1 MAENKDEIDELQLR
15 LESQICNLSVD
26 ALRKFAQH
34 MERNVEWVRN
44 IQISKSVWQ
53 KIESK
58 LEASEEKKA
67 SLKGYFDV
75 LCPEPPALEVVEETE
90 LDTSSKTNEEQQE
103 KKTESVSKDPSSKI
117 NVDFA
122 RSLKLDLELLVETDK
137 RLFIFC

>member
-1 MAENKDEIDELQLR
+1 M
-15 LESQICNLSVD
+15 
-26 ALRKFAQH
+26 
-34 MERNVEWVRN
+34 
-44 IQISKSVWQ
+44 
-53 KIESK
+53 
-58 LEASEEKKA
+58 
-67 SLKGYFDV
+67 

-122 RSLKLDLELLVETDK
+122 RPLKRDLELLVETDK